1 MIFGLIG
8 CGIAVLVL
16 GFSVVYNMTNIVF
29 IAGSDIII
37 RRILLGQL
45 MESAEINEEL
55 NKLIG
60 RAAAKSAI
68 TEGLEIVRG
77 TVRKRS

>member
-1 MIFGLIG
+1 MILGLIG
-8 CGIAVLVL
+8 SGIAVLVL
-16 GFSVVYNMTNIVF
+16 GGSVVYNMKCIVF

-45 MESAEINEEL
+45 VESAEINEEL

-60 RAAAKSAI
+60 RGAAKSAI

-77 TVRKRS
+77 TTGKRL